1 MRGKSEVCA
10 PFGSSGNKM
19 KGRLRIHGPIGVA
32 LFCLAA
38 IMLGEGREPFA
49 TYFYSFAWWSYI
61 LAADALV
68 YWVRGESL
76 MMNRTRS
83 FLIMIPLSIFIWCII
98 EGFNFRLANWHY
110 IILPPAFWQ
119 RWIGYAVAYGTV
131 LPGLCETA
139 HLLQATRYFRAVS
152 IKRWRPSL
160 RSLNLMI
167 SAGGACLL
175 APLLIPRYCFPLVW
189 IGFALILEPLLYRS
203 GNDSLLNDIEH
214 GNLTRL
220 LTLLIGGL
228 ICGFLWEAWNF
239 WAQAKWIYTVP
250 FFEKLKLFEMPL
262 LGFLG
267 FSPFAVSA
275 YAMYRIILV
284 VMQRSSI
291 VMKSTQWFF
300 ITVFCLLC
308 FAGIDRSTVVSY
320 IPLIRDLT
328 GVPGALKE
336 RLQEAGVKRAQD
348 LIRTGASGLV
358 HIGIPQAEAEELI
371 RKAEMIT
378 LKGMGVENYR
388 LLREAGV
395 EDIPEL
401 ARQDSELLNQRL
413 SAISPLP
420 HAHRI
425 PDPALVRLW
434 VSEAQKEVSLG
445 VKDTRIQGF
454 K

>member
-1 MRGKSEVCA
+1 
-10 PFGSSGNKM
+10 M
-19 KGRLRIHGPIGVA
+19 KGRIKIHGFIGVA
-32 LFCLAA
+32 LFGLAA
-38 IMLGEGREPFA
+38 VMLGKGREPFA

-61 LAADALV
+61 LTADALV

-83 FLIMIPLSIFIWCII
+83 FLIMISLSIFIWCIF

-110 IILPPAFWQ
+110 IILPPTFWQ

-152 IKRWRPSL
+152 VKRWRPSL
-160 RSLNLMI
+160 RSLNRMI
-167 SAGGACLL
+167 AVGGLFLL
-175 APLLIPRYCFPLVW
+175 FPLFFPRYCFPLVW
-189 IGFALILEPLLYRS
+189 IGFALLLEPLLYRS
-203 GNDSLLNDIEH
+203 GEDSLLHDIEH

-220 LTLLIGGL
+220 LNLLVGGL
-228 ICGFLWEAWNF
+228 VCGFLWEFWNF

-250 FFEKLKLFEMPL
+250 FFEELKLFEMPL

-267 FSPFAVSA
+267 FPPFAVSA

-291 VMKSTQWFF
+291 VMRSIQWFF

-308 FAGIDRSTVVSY
+308 FAGIDRYTVVSY
-320 IPLIRDLT
+320 IPLVRDLP
-328 GVPGALKE
+328 GVEIALKE
-336 RLQEAGVKRAQD
+336 RLQKAGMERTKD
-348 LIRTGASGLV
+348 LIHTGTSGLV
-358 HIGIPQAEAEELI
+358 HIGIPQAEAEELT

-378 LKGMGVENYR
+378 LNGIGVENYR
-388 LLREAGV
+388 LFREAGV

-401 ARQDSELLNQRL
+401 ARQDPELLTQRL
-413 SAISPLP
+413 RAISPLP
-420 HAHRI
+420 NAHRI
-425 PDPALVRLW
+425 PNPALVRLW
-434 VSEAQKEVSLG
+434 VREARKK
-445 VKDTRIQGF
+445 VK
-454 K
+454 

>member
-1 MRGKSEVCA
+1 
-10 PFGSSGNKM
+10 M
-19 KGRLRIHGPIGVA
+19 KGRIKIHGFIGVA
-32 LFCLAA
+32 LFGLAA
-38 IMLGEGREPFA
+38 VMLGKGREPFA

-68 YWVRGESL
+68 YWMRGESL

-83 FLIMIPLSIFIWCII
+83 FLIMIPLSIFIWCIF

-152 IKRWRPSL
+152 VKRWRPSL
-160 RSLNLMI
+160 RSLNRMI
-167 SAGGACLL
+167 AVGGLFLL
-175 APLLIPRYCFPLVW
+175 FPLFFPRYCFPLVW
-189 IGFALILEPLLYRS
+189 IGFALLLEPLLYRA
-203 GNDSLLNDIEH
+203 GEDSLLHDIEH
-214 GNLTRL
+214 GNLLRL
-220 LTLLIGGL
+220 LNLLAAGL
-228 ICGFLWEAWNF
+228 VCGFLWEFWNF

-250 FFEKLKLFEMPL
+250 FFEELKLFEMPL

-267 FSPFAVSA
+267 FPPFAVSA

-291 VMKSTQWFF
+291 VMRSIQWFF

-308 FAGIDRSTVVSY
+308 FASIDRYTVVSY
-320 IPLIRDLT
+320 IPLVRDLP
-328 GVPGALKE
+328 GVEIALKE
-336 RLQEAGVKRAQD
+336 RLQETGMERVTD
-348 LIRTGASGLV
+348 LLRTGVPGLV
-358 HIGIPQAEAEELI
+358 AIGISRPEAEELMGET
-371 RKAEMIT
+371 EMIT

-388 LLREAGV
+388 LFREAGV

-413 SAISPLP
+413 RAISPLP

-434 VSEAQKEVSLG
+434 VREARKK
-445 VKDTRIQGF
+445 VK
-454 K
+454 